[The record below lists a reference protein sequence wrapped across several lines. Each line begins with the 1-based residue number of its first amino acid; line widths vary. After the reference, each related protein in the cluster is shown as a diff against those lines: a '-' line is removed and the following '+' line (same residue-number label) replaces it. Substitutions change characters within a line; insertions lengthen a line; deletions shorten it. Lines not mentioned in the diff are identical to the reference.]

1 MSDTTSTFNTH
12 FVGRD
17 GFYWWLGQIAPEE
30 EWKENKPNKPVEN
43 NGDIKG
49 FGERYRV
56 RIMGYHSCVKDI
68 PDDALPWAYVMYPVT
83 AGGGGR
89 NSSQSANLTQGDFVY
104 GFFIDGEQAQT
115 PVILGII
122 GNNEYNKVLQ
132 GLPQDECYIPYSGY
146 TDDDDKKSTLG
157 VRAEEGGGEVIE
169 QVNSKGMGTN
179 DQWFESATGDVSQK
193 PIADKEEKEKGRVK
207 EPLAKPTD
215 CEPNPMG
222 RMQQELQNSMKEIQR
237 LKKSQFDSRLALVA
251 GSAGDIASQINNI
264 CEKAAE
270 FIAGILKTILDKI
283 LKAILN
289 KTGEKCKDTY
299 DLLHPNERPE
309 LRKKVEE
316 ILEAIVC
323 LFRKLIDE
331 LLDKV
336 KEFVCDA
343 ADKAVNAPPCL
354 INNFVGN
361 MLGSQSDGIQNSVN
375 GQLGQ
380 LNSLI
385 GGLGGN
391 IGGGIGG
398 IGGGLGGGG
407 GGFLEEIMSFLKCDD
422 DIDCSEVD
430 EWSILDGADQ
440 SEKFDVGGLLSSIG
454 SFAGGGGG
462 GQGGGSSSGS
472 GGSGGDLG
480 QLNSLIGG
488 LGGNIGGGIGGIG
501 GGLGGGGGGFLEEI
515 MSFLKCDDDI
525 DCSEVDEWS
534 ILDGADQSEKFDVG
548 GLLSSIGSFAG
559 GGGGGQGGGSSS
571 GSGGSGGDLGFG
583 NVNIGNSFQPG
594 CDTGPIPCGPP
605 TPKFF
610 GGGGSGASGNFI
622 ISSLGEIMGI
632 DMVNGGS
639 GYNKNT
645 FAIVNDPCGNGGGAV
660 IDPIIEDGE
669 IIDIIVIDPGFGY
682 LPEPDGSKG
691 GDGDKFSDPDDTII
705 IRDDIYD
712 PPTPP
717 GNVVEVD
724 EGDIVEL
731 PPGTT
736 IIIDGADCTQ
746 TIKGGSPVVVTC
758 PGKFTTPVLDTSRT
772 RGDYPNTATG
782 SYPAILY
789 LCEIRVLESGINYAS
804 TDEIVIEPDFGAK
817 ATIQTGDE
825 GIVIAVKVTESGE
838 GFTEVPRVYIKT
850 ETGYNAVLVPKLCI
864 DRVGEDVIKEPG
876 QDGVVSVIDC
886 VGKFNVK

>member
-1 MSDTTSTFNTH
+1 MSDTTTTFNSH

-17 GFYWWLGQIAPEE
+17 GFVWWLGQIAPEE

-179 DQWFESATGDVSQK
+179 DQWFESATGDISQK

-237 LKKSQFDSRLALVA
+237 LKKSQFDSRIALVA

-316 ILEAIVC
+316 ILDAIVC

-361 MLGSQSDGIQNSVN
+361 MLGSQSDGIQNSIN

-385 GGLGGN
+385 SGLGGN

-398 IGGGLGGGG
+398 IGGGLGAGGGGG

-462 GQGGGSSSGS
+462 G
-472 GGSGGDLG
+472 
-480 QLNSLIGG
+480 
-488 LGGNIGGGIGGIG
+488 
-501 GGLGGGGGGFLEEI
+501 
-515 MSFLKCDDDI
+515 
-525 DCSEVDEWS
+525 
-534 ILDGADQSEKFDVG
+534 
-548 GLLSSIGSFAG
+548 
-559 GGGGGQGGGSSS
+559 GQGGGSSS
-571 GSGGSGGDLGFG
+571 GSGGGGGNSGGDLGFG

-594 CDTGPIPCGPP
+594 CNTGPIPCGPP

-632 DMVNGGS
+632 DMVSGGS

-736 IIIDGADCTQ
+736 IIIDGPDCTQ

-772 RGDYPNTATG
+772 RGDYPNTGTG

-804 TDEIVIEPDFGAK
+804 TDEIVIEPNFGAK

-886 VGKFNVK
+886 VGKFNV